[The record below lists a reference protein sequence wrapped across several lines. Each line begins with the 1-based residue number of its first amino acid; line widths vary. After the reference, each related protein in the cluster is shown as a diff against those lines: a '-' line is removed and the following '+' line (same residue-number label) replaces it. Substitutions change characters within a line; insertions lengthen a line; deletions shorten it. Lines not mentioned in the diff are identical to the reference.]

1 MSAPLPLELRKQ
13 LEHTVREAR
22 RVGEAGA
29 RAALEGLA
37 VQAAAPH
44 GTMTEEERDLR
55 RRLRAHGRQL
65 GDRLNGRSGDQEIR
79 RLAHEVAYEHWHR
92 MLFAR
97 FLADNSLLIKPGS
110 GVAVT
115 LDECAKLAHERGP
128 GAGGGAAADGWS
140 MAESFATRMLPEIFR
155 PNDPSLEVILAPE
168 SRQALEK
175 LVTALPVDVFTASD
189 SLGWTYQFW
198 QADRKKEVNDAEV
211 KIGADELP
219 AVTQLFTESYMVR
232 FLFHNTVGAWRAARI
247 LAALPEL
254 AHEAGSEA
262 ELAEAL
268 RIPAMGALPAYD
280 FEYLRFVR
288 EGDGAGPWR
297 PAAGGYR
304 GWPGS
309 ARELRVL
316 DPCCGSGHFLGEALE
331 LLARLR
337 MEEEGFDI
345 EEAVRRVLRDNLFGL
360 ELDPRCTQIAVF
372 SVALAAWKMP
382 GRHFELP
389 QPNIACSGVAVTAS
403 KEDWL
408 ALARAWGDGL
418 ERGAQAA
425 RDEERRMRLDGAL
438 DRLHGLFRDA
448 PTLGSLID
456 PRRVGGAAGETGGLY
471 EAAFEAVAETLE
483 EALRRE
489 DPGEWHAGPEGRAV
503 GRRVGDSGGHE
514 GGETA
519 ADRAEWR
526 LAAAGISRA
535 AQVLV
540 GEYNLVVTNVPYLA
554 GGKQAQ
560 ALQRF
565 VAAQHADAKADL
577 ATAFV
582 SRGLRWLGGGG
593 AQAVVVPQ
601 NWLFLKSYRELRER
615 LLGGRT
621 WLLVARLGSGAFET
635 ISGEVVN
642 VALVVLSS
650 EAPAADGRLASI
662 DVSASPGGRSI
673 RAREKA
679 ELLRASQS
687 TPHAQEPQRPESQA
701 STAVSGVHGS
711 TRGALVSLMSQAA
724 QRASP
729 MSIVATADT
738 SGAEALGVYVDVR
751 GGITSGDAK
760 LFRRAF
766 WEVVTL
772 PQSPWALEQ
781 GGSPNAVHFA
791 GRSSCLFWNDAGRRL
806 IGRAG
811 GRGATIAGR
820 FVWGRD
826 GLAIKYTGRCVGTL
840 YSGEVFENV
849 ICVAVP
855 KQPADL
861 LALWEF
867 SASGELARAVRKKNQ
882 KLSVDVR
889 YFETADIDYDHWRKV
904 AADRYPNGLPEP
916 YSDDPTQWLF
926 HGHPCGSVVWS
937 EVAKRT
943 ALGPLRADAKVLQ
956 IAAARLLGYRWP
968 PEIDPSMR
976 LDVEARE
983 WVERAAELAPFA
995 DADGIVCLHAAA
1007 DEAPAAERLRAILRA
1022 SYGEAWSA
1030 AREEELLASANEG
1043 VPQRRRART
1052 LEDWLRDHFFV
1063 QHLKLFQN
1071 RPFIWH
1077 IWDGRPDGF
1086 HALVNGHSLCG
1097 PGGEGRRTLEA
1108 LAFRHLGDWLARQ
1121 RDARSRGEEG
1131 ADGRLAAA
1139 LDLQRQLERSL
1150 EGEPPCDLFIRWRP
1164 LHEQP
1169 IGWAPHLD
1177 DGVRLN
1183 VRPFVKAGLQIGGVA
1198 GAGLLR
1204 AKPNVKWD
1212 KADGG
1217 KEPRSLRSREEFPWF
1232 YACPG
1237 SGPESDRTDYLAPG
1251 DPQYDGKRWND
1262 LHYTRE
1268 AKEEARAR
1276 HEAGSD
1282 GRGDQDA

>member
-1 MSAPLPLELRKQ
+1 
-13 LEHTVREAR
+13 
-22 RVGEAGA
+22 
-29 RAALEGLA
+29 
-37 VQAAAPH
+37 
-44 GTMTEEERDLR
+44 MTEEERALR
-55 RRLRAHGRQL
+55 RRLRAHSRQL
-65 GDRLNGRSGDQEIR
+65 GDRLGKQSVQEID
-79 RLAHEVAYEHWHR
+79 RLAREVAYEHWHR

-97 FLADNSLLIKPGS
+97 FLAENGLLIEPGS

-115 LDECAKLAHERGP
+115 LEECAKLARERGP
-128 GAGGGAAADGWS
+128 GARNGAGADGWS

-155 PNDPSLEVILAPE
+155 PNDPSLEVTLAPE

-175 LVTALPVDVFTASD
+175 LVTALPVEVFTASD

-198 QADRKKEVNDAEV
+198 QADRKKEVNDSEV

-219 AVTQLFTESYMVR
+219 AVTQLFTENYMVR
-232 FLFHNTVGAWRAARI
+232 FLFHNTVGAWRAART

-254 AHEAGSEA
+254 AREAGSEA

-268 RIPAMGALPAYD
+268 RIPAMGGLPAYD

-288 EGDGAGPWR
+288 EGDGDGSWR

-304 GWPGS
+304 GWPRS

-331 LLARLR
+331 LLVRLR

-372 SVALAAWKMP
+372 SVALAAWKIA

-389 QPNIACSGVAVTAS
+389 QPNVACSGVAVTAS

-418 ERGAQAA
+418 GRGAKAA
-425 RDEERRMRLDGAL
+425 REEERRMRLENAL
-438 DRLHGLFRDA
+438 DGLHGLFRDA

-456 PRRVGGAAGETGGLY
+456 PRRVGGAAGEAGGLY
-471 EAAFEAVAETLE
+471 EAGYEAVAEALE
-483 EALRRE
+483 QALRRE
-489 DPGEWHAGPEGRAV
+489 DPGSLRARTEGLTARGQIA
-503 GRRVGDSGGHE
+503 DGGESE
-514 GGETA
+514 GGEAA

-535 AQVLV
+535 AQILV
-540 GEYNLVVTNVPYLA
+540 GEYDLVITNVPYL
-554 GGKQAQ
+554 GGGNQAPT
-560 ALQRF
+560 LQRF
-565 VAAQHADAKADL
+565 VAGQHPDAKADL

-582 SRGLRWLGGGG
+582 SRGLGWLGGAG

-601 NWLFLKSYRELRER
+601 NWLFLKSYRKLRER
-615 LLGGRT
+615 LLGERT
-621 WLLVARLGSGAFET
+621 WRLVARLGEHAFESTSAAGAF
-635 ISGEVVN
+635 
-642 VALVVLSS
+642 VALVVLSG
-650 EAPAADGRLASI
+650 EAPAADSRLASI
-662 DVSASPGGRSI
+662 DVSASRGERPI

-701 STAVSGVHGS
+701 SSAVSGVHAS
-711 TRGALVSLMSQAA
+711 TRGALVSLVSQVA
-724 QRASP
+724 QRANP
-729 MSIVATADT
+729 ASIVATSDT
-738 SGAEALGVYVDVR
+738 SGAETLGVYVDVR

-772 PQSPWALEQ
+772 PQGPWALEQ
-781 GGSPNAVHFA
+781 GGSANAVHFA

-820 FVWGRD
+820 SVWGSD

-855 KQPADL
+855 KQPADM

-867 SASGELARAVRKKNQ
+867 SASGELERAVRKKNQ
-882 KLSVDVR
+882 KKSVDVR
-889 YFETADIDYDHWRKV
+889 YFETANIDHAHWRKV
-904 AADRYPNGLPEP
+904 AAERYPNGLPEP
-916 YSDDPTQWLF
+916 YSNDPTQWLF

-937 EVAKRT
+937 EAAKQT
-943 ALGPLRADAKVLQ
+943 AHGPLRADAKVLQ

-976 LDVEARE
+976 LAAEARK

-1007 DEAPAAERLRAILRA
+1007 GETPAAERLRAILRA

-1030 AREEELLASANEG
+1030 AQEEELLASANEG
-1043 VPQRRRART
+1043 VPQRRRALT
-1052 LEDWLRDHFFV
+1052 LEDWLRDHFFA
-1063 QHLKLFQN
+1063 QHVKLFQN

-1077 IWDGRPDGF
+1077 IWDGRSDGF
-1086 HALVNGHSLCG
+1086 HALVNCHSLCG
-1097 PGGEGRRTLEA
+1097 PDGEGRRTLAA
-1108 LAFRHLGDWLARQ
+1108 LAFRHLGDWIAFQ

-1139 LDLQRQLERSL
+1139 LDLQRQLERIL
-1150 EGEPPCDLFIRWRP
+1150 GGEPPCDLFIRWRP

-1183 VRPFVKAGLQIGGVA
+1183 IRPFVKTGLQVGGVA

-1204 AKPNVKWD
+1204 AKPNVKWE
-1212 KADGG
+1212 KADIG
-1217 KEPRSLRSREEFPWF
+1217 KEPRSLRPREEFPWF

-1282 GRGDQDA
+1282 GRGEQDA